1 MQHRNKGFLWVVLLT
16 KRLYKKWTFLLLLA
30 LIPALVLGYGLV
42 DKSDAGVLTIALSCQ
57 DWDDQAAA
65 EMVRD
70 LENGSQLI
78 HFQVYPTEEAAEEA
92 VRSARADAAWIFLE
106 DTQERL
112 EAFAHG
118 FSDRDAFIRVVER
131 EESVSTVLAREKL
144 SAAAFTQ
151 VGKALYL
158 QYLRAKVP
166 ALDGV
171 SQDEFLEYFRQVN
184 LNGQLFTFD
193 SQGQEATAQEA
204 SYLTAPVRGLLAV
217 VVVLSGLAG
226 AMYHQQDKAAGTFAR
241 VPENRGFLLEMGCQL
256 LILTNVLAVAE
267 AALALTGDTRS
278 FWPEAGAFVV
288 FLFTCL
294 GFSMLLST
302 LLSHRNAMAV
312 ALPVIA
318 VAMLGVCPIFFDL
331 GFLGRFQLLFPPTY
345 FLRGLYQPQYL
356 LWGLLYGSVT
366 LLSAFAL
373 GKIVGNRK
381 N

>member
-1 MQHRNKGFLWVVLLT
+1 MQHWNKGFLWAALLT

-30 LIPALVLGYGLV
+30 LIPALVLGYGMV

-57 DWDDQAAA
+57 DWEDGAAA
-65 EMVRD
+65 EMVRS
-70 LENGSQLI
+70 LQSGSQLI
-78 HFQVYPTEEAAEEA
+78 RFQVYPTEEAAEDA
-92 VRSARADAAWIFLE
+92 VKSARADAAWIFLE
-106 DTQERL
+106 GTQERL

-118 FSDRDAFIRVVER
+118 FSNRDAFIRVVER
-131 EESVSTVLAREKL
+131 EELVSTILAREKL
-144 SAAAFTQ
+144 SAAAYTQ
-151 VGKALYL
+151 VGEALYL

-184 LNGQLFTFD
+184 LNGQLFAFD
-193 SQGQEATAQEA
+193 SQGQEATEQEA

-226 AMYHQQDKAAGTFAR
+226 VMYHQQDKAAGTFAR
-241 VPENRGFLLEMGCQL
+241 VPENRGFLLEMGCHL
-256 LILTNVLAVAE
+256 LILTNAE
-267 AALALTGDTRS
+267 AALILTGDTRS
-278 FWPEAGAFVV
+278 FWPESGAFVV
-288 FLFTCL
+288 FLFCCL

-318 VAMLGVCPIFFDL
+318 VAMLAVCPIFFDL
-331 GFLGRFQLLFPPTY
+331 GFLRRFQLLFPPTY
-345 FLRGLYQPQYL
+345 FLRGLYQPRYL
-356 LWGLLYGSVT
+356 LWGMLYGSVT

-373 GKIVGNRK
+373 RKIIGNRK

>member
-1 MQHRNKGFLWVVLLT
+1 MQHWNKGFLWAALLT

-30 LIPALVLGYGLV
+30 LIPALVLGYGMV

-57 DWDDQAAA
+57 DWEDEAAA
-65 EMVRD
+65 EMVRS
-70 LENGSQLI
+70 LQSGSQLI
-78 HFQVYPTEEAAEEA
+78 RFQVYPTEEAAEDA
-92 VRSARADAAWIFLE
+92 VKSARADAAWIFLE
-106 DTQERL
+106 GTQERL

-118 FSDRDAFIRVVER
+118 FSNRDAFIRVVER
-131 EESVSTVLAREKL
+131 EELVSTILAREKL
-144 SAAAFTQ
+144 SAAAYTQ
-151 VGKALYL
+151 VGEALYL

-184 LNGQLFTFD
+184 LNGQLFAFD
-193 SQGQEATAQEA
+193 SQGQEATEQEA

-226 AMYHQQDKAAGTFAR
+226 VMYHQQDKAAGTFAH
-241 VPENRGFLLEMGCQL
+241 VPENRGFLLEMGCHL

-267 AALALTGDTRS
+267 VALILTGDTRS
-278 FWPEAGAFVV
+278 FWPESGAFVV
-288 FLFTCL
+288 FLFCCL
-294 GFSMLLST
+294 GFSMFLST

-318 VAMLGVCPIFFDL
+318 VAMLAVCPIFFDL
-331 GFLGRFQLLFPPTY
+331 GFLRRFQLLFPPTY
-345 FLRGLYQPQYL
+345 FLRGLYQPRYL
-356 LWGLLYGSVT
+356 LWGMLYGCVT
-366 LLSAFAL
+366 LLSTFAL
-373 GKIVGNRK
+373 RKIVGNRK

>member
-1 MQHRNKGFLWVVLLT
+1 MQHRNKGLLWAALLT

-30 LIPALVLGYGLV
+30 LIPVLVLGYGMV

-57 DWDDQAAA
+57 NWEDEAAA
-65 EMVRD
+65 EMVNS
-70 LENGSQLI
+70 LQNGSQLI
-78 HFQVYPTEEAAEEA
+78 RFQVYPTEEAAEEA
-92 VRSARADAAWIFLE
+92 VKSAEVDAAWIFLE
-106 DTQERL
+106 GTQERL

-118 FSDRDAFIRVVER
+118 FSNRDAFIRVVER
-131 EESVSTVLAREKL
+131 EESVSTILAREKL
-144 SAAAFTQ
+144 SAAAYTQ
-151 VGKALYL
+151 VGEALYV

-166 ALDGV
+166 ALEGV

-184 LNGQLFTFD
+184 LNGQLFTFA
-193 SQGQEATAQEA
+193 SQGQETTEQEA
-204 SYLTAPVRGLLAV
+204 TYLTAPVRGLLAV

-226 AMYHQQDKAAGTFAR
+226 VMYHQQDKAAGTFAR

-256 LILTNVLAVAE
+256 LILTNVLVVAE
-267 AALALTGDTRS
+267 VALILTGDTRG
-278 FWPEAGAFVV
+278 FWPETGAFVV
-288 FLFTCL
+288 FLFACL
-294 GFSMLLST
+294 GFSMLLGT

-312 ALPVIA
+312 AMPVIA
-318 VAMLGVCPIFFDL
+318 VAMLAVCPVFFDL
-331 GFLGRFQLLFPPTY
+331 GILRRFQLLFPPTY

-356 LWGLLYGSVT
+356 LWGMLYGCVT